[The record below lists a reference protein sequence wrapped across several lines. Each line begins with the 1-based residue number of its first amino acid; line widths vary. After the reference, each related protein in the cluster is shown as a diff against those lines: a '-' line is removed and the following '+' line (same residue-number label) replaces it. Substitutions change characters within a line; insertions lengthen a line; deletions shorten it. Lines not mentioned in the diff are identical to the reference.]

1 MGWLLRV
8 FNHLEEIV
16 LTVVMICMTLAV
28 ALQIILR
35 YVLAMPLD
43 WSEELARFAFVWC
56 IYMGA
61 SLACMRR
68 KHLKI
73 DAALFLL
80 PRRWR
85 PWMELLGK
93 GLFLFFAVVLLYC
106 GWEHFVRITWL
117 RPQVSPAMRIS
128 MGIAYAAIPFSFGLM
143 VIRLLQDIYTF
154 FKHKEYTD
162 TDVLSRIAREE
173 LETLE

>member
-1 MGWLLRV
+1 M
-8 FNHLEEIV
+8 FNHIEEIV
-16 LTVVMICMTLAV
+16 LSVVMICMTIAV
-28 ALQIILR
+28 ALQISLR
-35 YVLAMPLD
+35 YMLAMPLD
-43 WSEELARFAFVWC
+43 WSEEVARFAFVWC

-73 DAALFLL
+73 DAALFLF
-80 PRRWR
+80 PRRLR
-85 PWMELLGK
+85 PWMELVGMLA
-93 GLFLFFAVVLLYC
+93 FLFFALVLLYC

-128 MGIAYAAIPFSFGLM
+128 MGFAYAAIPLSFGLM
-143 VIRLLQDIYTF
+143 VIHLLQNIYGF
-154 FKHKEYTD
+154 FKRKEYTD

-173 LETLE
+173 LENIE